1 MPSTKRVVRLLGSDA
16 ISEIRYDLLTKKMR
30 LKFPKTKS
38 VWEYNDV
45 AEADFS
51 AMVTSTS
58 PGQVFNNL
66 IRDNYKG
73 YRIEPPPTD
82 TD

>member
-1 MPSTKRVVRLLGSDA
+1 MPSTTRVVRLLGSDA
-16 ISEIRYDLLTKKMR
+16 ISEIRFDLVSKKMR
-30 LKFPKTKS
+30 LKFPKTRS

-45 AEADFS
+45 TVTDFS
-51 AMVTSTS
+51 AMVTSQS

-73 YRIEPPPTD
+73 HRIDPPPAD
-82 TD
+82 